1 VIFTSLFLYYL
12 GPEMIEG
19 GHMNRFPRQLHS
31 LASQVNK
38 KSWLAQGGAGWLK
51 AAEEEKT
58 QRQRITLCEHFL
70 RS

>member
-1 VIFTSLFLYYL
+1 
-12 GPEMIEG
+12 
-19 GHMNRFPRQLHS
+19 MNRFPRQLHS

-38 KSWLAQGGAGWLK
+38 KWLACPRGAGWLK